1 MNIGRFL
8 RSIYRSLP
16 EPPSTNFELA
26 LRTLPYELLPANPI
40 VYDIGSKD
48 ARAGYFGAPPP
59 GATIVCTDIRPGPGV
74 DIVADAQDM
83 PQIPSGSA
91 DCVFL
96 VSILQH
102 IPSPQKAIDE
112 VYRIL
117 RPGGILYVNAPF
129 IFFYHCDPEDY
140 NRFSV
145 AGLEFLCSRFERI
158 ASGSRR
164 GPASTFCDLLIRF
177 LGILFSF
184 NSDALYAV
192 NVYCGKWLLFW
203 IKYLDIVVA
212 GYSTAYLMW
221 GSPYFLGRKPSP
233 GVAPLESDVAQ
244 LC

>member
-8 RSIYRSLP
+8 RRVYRSLP

-48 ARAGYFGAPPP
+48 ARAGYFGAPPR

-212 GYSTAYLMW
+212 RYSMAYLMW

>member
-1 MNIGRFL
+1 MMNIGRFL

-16 EPPSTNFELA
+16 EPPSTNFELP
-26 LRTLPYELLPANPI
+26 LRTSPYQLLPANPI

-48 ARAGYFGAPPP
+48 ARAGYFGAPPR

-145 AGLEFLCSRFERI
+145 AGLEFLCSHFERI

-212 GYSTAYLMW
+212 RYSMAYLMW
-221 GSPYFLGRKPSP
+221 GSPYFLGRKPST
-233 GVAPLESDVAQ
+233 GA
-244 LC
+244 